1 MLKKDASI
9 TRRPFADQYKYE
21 KWSELWG
28 VPWRLQVR
36 EPGQLRV
43 DLPVV
48 VGQPQRAPQEET
60 VPTNLHVL
68 KSEFWKNMG
77 TRHCRVRSTAK
88 DPAELQKTE
97 EEKAC
102 IDAARARLDAGRRP
116 KNQGGAPAAAA
127 AANAPVLVGASEP
140 DAEVAEL
147 GTCKSERSFEAGA
160 PGKARRKERRK
171 TERRHREEL
180 YQRMQEATGGEGAVT
195 VVGPLPSARS
205 MRRSTRAC
213 AGAIG

>member
-1 MLKKDASI
+1 MERALGCSLEA
-9 TRRPFADQYKYE
+9 P
-21 KWSELWG
+21 
-28 VPWRLQVR
+28 

-88 DPAELQKTE
+88 APAELQKTE

-171 TERRHREEL
+171 TEEGIGRSCIRECRK
-180 YQRMQEATGGEGAVT
+180 QQEEKERSPSWGHS
-195 VVGPLPSARS
+195 PLLEA
-205 MRRSTRAC
+205 
-213 AGAIG
+213 